1 MKEKIFKYLI
11 IIAGTALGLFLFP
24 FVWGAFAPFL
34 LAFAVAHPCQ
44 QIIRFFDRRFGI
56 SRGVS
61 SAAISTLIVTIV
73 LSGVVMLGFT
83 LYGQVKNLAA
93 EIPQIV
99 GTVNDLIQRTGNA
112 FERFRQGMPN
122 DVAGVMD
129 NLMLKTTDYVGVL
142 SGKATDFALS
152 SATHFAAGLP
162 QALFFFFTL
171 IISVFFF
178 VKDHPLIINFL
189 KDVIPQSWQDKL
201 LQIGNFLGRAF
212 SLYLK
217 AQLYLML
224 ITWGIVTI
232 CFWIAGLGNPLLWG
246 LLCAAVDALPFLG
259 TAVILLPW
267 AVAALLFGDM
277 YTFTVLIITQL
288 LVFIVRQLAEPRIV
302 SRQIG
307 LHPILTL
314 VSVYI
319 GLKFFGV
326 VGVLLA
332 PIACVF
338 AVNLYVSW
346 REGKTTKNIPKNGL

>member
-1 MKEKIFKYLI
+1 MKDKFFKYLI

-34 LAFAVAHPCQ
+34 IAFAVAHPCQ
-44 QIIRFFDRRFGI
+44 RIIRFFDRRFGV

-61 SAAISTLIVTIV
+61 SAAVSTLIVTFV
-73 LSGVVMLGFT
+73 LGGLVLLGVT
-83 LYGQVKNLAA
+83 LYGQVKNFAA
-93 EIPQIV
+93 EIP
-99 GTVNDLIQRTGNA
+99 GLMGAVNTLFQRAVYA
-112 FERFRQGMPN
+112 FDHFRQGLPVEVVGAW
-122 DVAGVMD
+122 DGLVTKASDFAG
-129 NLMLKTTDYVGVL
+129 TL
-142 SGKATDFALS
+142 SGRATDFALS

-162 QALFFFFTL
+162 QVLFFVITL

-178 VKDHPLIINFL
+178 VKDYPLIINFL
-189 KDVIPQSWQDKL
+189 KEALPQNWLEKFSRVCR
-201 LQIGNFLGRAF
+201 FLGRAF

-217 AQLYLML
+217 AQLYLVL
-224 ITWGIVTI
+224 ITWGIVTV

-246 LLCAAVDALPFLG
+246 MVCALVDALPFLG

-267 AVAALLFGDM
+267 ALGALLFGDM
-277 YTFTVLIITQL
+277 YTFIVLIITQL
-288 LVFIVRQLAEPRIV
+288 LVFVVRQLAEPRIV

-326 VGVLLA
+326 VGILVA
-332 PIACVF
+332 PVVCVF

-346 REGKTTKNIPKNGL
+346 REGRS